1 MEALIEMP
9 GTALTR
15 PAAKKAIALIN
26 ATLTD
31 LVDVMETARLCDDLF
46 AQAPD
51 NSSYLGRGV
60 EEKFLDRAKIVHGYL
75 WQFAYA
81 DAAYTSMLEI
91 LRPRDE
97 SEITQA
103 TANKML
109 SVLFGTLTKKKADTD
124 EMLLA
129 ACADMF
135 DPLNDML
142 GKKTGLWK
150 PVCKHPV
157 VLALA
162 IKKLIAT
169 SVFAPTPSEL
179 REAMETATQKL
190 QAAKRQLGNFL
201 AWMIQAD
208 KIVFAFDRAAW
219 EAAYARLDSRGPL
232 AMVAH
237 SDYGNQEGDG
247 ERCAALEK
255 IWEPKH
261 EAEEAAE
268 LAAEER
274 EKLAADERGQL
285 AAPPE
290 RKQIAA
296 AKKRN
301 EAKRSAPP
309 LTVEE
314 DDQ

>member
-15 PAAKKAIALIN
+15 PAAKKALALIN

-46 AQAPD
+46 SQAPD
-51 NSSYLGRGV
+51 YSSYLGDGV
-60 EEKFLDRAKIVHGYL
+60 GGNYLDRAKIAHGYL

-81 DAAYTSMLEI
+81 EAAYASMLAI
-91 LRPRDE
+91 LHPRDDDG
-97 SEITQA
+97 EITQA

-109 SVLFGTLTKKKADTD
+109 SVLFGTLAKKKADTD

-142 GKKTGLWK
+142 GKTTRLWK

-190 QAAKRQLGNFL
+190 QAAKRQLDNFL

-219 EAAYARLDSRGPL
+219 EATYARLDSRVPS
-232 AMVAH
+232 AMAAR
-237 SDYGNQEGDG
+237 SYYYGNGDA

-274 EKLAADERGQL
+274 EKLAADDRGQL

-296 AKKRN
+296 AKKRSD
-301 EAKRSAPP
+301 AKRSTKP
-309 LTVEE
+309 
-314 DDQ
+314 